1 MLKKRQQLE
10 SLQKA
15 GKFKYEYDSDED
27 TEGGTWEHKLRKDEM
42 VATER
47 WAEELTEKSKDKHHI
62 GDFLPPDELA
72 RFMEKVF
79 KLILIIYRLSL
90 QLLVILILVFCFK
103 RRSRA

>member
-10 SLQKA
+10 SLQRA

-72 RFMEKVF
+72 RFMEKVLNLNLL
-79 KLILIIYRLSL
+79 KYLCYIYVYLIHLLSIIYFSIPL
-90 QLLVILILVFCFK
+90 
-103 RRSRA
+103 

>member
-1 MLKKRQQLE
+1 MLKKRQKLE

-27 TEGGTWEHKLRKDEM
+27 TEGGTWEHKLRKEEM

-72 RFMEKVF
+72 RFMEKVLNLNLLLSSF
-79 KLILIIYRLSL
+79 KKNI
-90 QLLVILILVFCFK
+90 
-103 RRSRA
+103 